1 MNNTTFDAWEDD
13 EGRQPP
19 DWKEVE
25 AEIIREVKIYNYYL
39 YERNRQQQYP
49 EIKDQLDMLY
59 HDLKSGNLNN
69 GTWIAA
75 IDAVKENNPKRRTRT
90 EIITMAHFAKLGI
103 DNLVIDVLTID
114 TINTMTNGGI
124 EEKTLVLLT

>member
-1 MNNTTFDAWEDD
+1 MATRKFNGIEYPIPGVDTAIQTLYPGARYDLNNTTFDAWEDD

-19 DWKEVE
+19 DWKDVE

-49 EIKDQLDMLY
+49 EIKDQLDMIY

-75 IDAVKENNPKRRTRT
+75 IDAVKENNPKP
-90 EIITMAHFAKLGI
+90 EGPEPKL
-103 DNLVIDVLTID
+103 
-114 TINTMTNGGI
+114 
-124 EEKTLVLLT
+124 

>member
-1 MNNTTFDAWEDD
+1 MATRKFNGIEYPIPGVDTAIQTLYPGARYDLNNTTFDAWEDD

-75 IDAVKENNPKRRTRT
+75 IDAVKENNPKP
-90 EIITMAHFAKLGI
+90 EGPEPKL
-103 DNLVIDVLTID
+103 
-114 TINTMTNGGI
+114 
-124 EEKTLVLLT
+124 